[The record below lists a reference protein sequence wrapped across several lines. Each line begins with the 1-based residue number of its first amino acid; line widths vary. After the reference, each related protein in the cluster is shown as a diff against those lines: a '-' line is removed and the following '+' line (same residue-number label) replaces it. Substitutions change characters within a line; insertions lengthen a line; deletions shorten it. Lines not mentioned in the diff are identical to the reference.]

1 MHVLTRYLT
10 IIYAARFGFLLIGI
24 TVFIL
29 SLDLVTNAEKV
40 AAQSDGDVLA
50 VGRYAALRLPQIL
63 SDTIKFASL
72 FAALLTLTS
81 LMRHNQIVPIWGGGV
96 SQFGVISRLLPVAV
110 FIGVFQFALDDSL
123 VPKSNAALQAWGVV
137 KQDPVQDQNAHA
149 ATSAAWL
156 KVDNDIVRIPNGM
169 AQRKTIRN
177 FVIFQRNEA
186 GRLMARLD
194 VSMAHRNDVGWT
206 LEGVTRR
213 HISGALENIE
223 RIVAWGADFKPKDFD
238 ELAIHPRDLAFHRL
252 FSFIAAE
259 AHGAWPPHLYRT
271 WLQVKLAVCFIPL
284 LMIFLVVALS
294 QRFQRTGRSELMF
307 LGGLALGFAF
317 FITNGIGLAL
327 GEVGLLPP
335 AIAGWSPIA
344 VFAAIIGTIAFS
356 REVHDTSGERKSVDI
371 P

>member
-24 TVFIL
+24 AVFIL

-40 AAQSDGDVLA
+40 AARSDGDVLA
-50 VGRYAALRLPQIL
+50 VGQYAALRLPQIL
-63 SDTIKFASL
+63 SDTVKFASL

-96 SQFGVISRLLPVAV
+96 SQFGVISRLLPVVVA
-110 FIGVFQFALDDSL
+110 IGVFQFTLDDVL
-123 VPKSNAALQAWGVV
+123 VPKTNAALQAWGVV
-137 KQDPVQDQNAHA
+137 KQDPVQAKNAHA

-169 AQRKTIRN
+169 AQKQSIRD
-177 FVIFQRNEA
+177 FVIFQRNDA
-186 GRLMARLD
+186 GRLVARLD
-194 VSMAHRNDVGWT
+194 VSIARRNEAGWT

-213 HISGALENIE
+213 HINGTLETID
-223 RIVAWGADFKPKDFD
+223 RIIAWGADFKPKDFD

-252 FSFIAAE
+252 FSFVNAE

-294 QRFQRTGRSELMF
+294 QRFQRTGRTELLF

-327 GEVGLLPP
+327 GEVGLLSP
-335 AIAGWSPIA
+335 AIAGWAPLA
-344 VFAAIIGTIAFS
+344 VFAAIIGAIAFS
-356 REVHDTSGERKSVDI
+356 REVQDTSGLRKSTDT